1 VSEQNDIKA
10 LGDTLR
16 RDWEEMKSQ
25 MSRQDA
31 SVADV
36 KQTVETVN
44 AAIGKT
50 EEKINA
56 KVAELE
62 TKLARIEQLERA
74 EAESKDDPKLAAEM
88 KRFDAW
94 FRTGLDESGREMKQ
108 YKTLATDNDVEGGFT
123 VPAPIRGRMIDLLRE
138 FSPVRS
144 LVTVVTIGAGN
155 AFEYPKEGSA
165 AFSAGKVGER
175 DARSQTTNGEFA
187 MERIPVHEF
196 YANPWVT
203 QTMLDDS
210 GFDVE
215 GWIAARVANRRAQ
228 LEGGYHIS
236 GTGEGEPE
244 GFLTNADITSV
255 ASGDADEVTD
265 IGLISLV
272 FDLPE
277 MYARNGRFLWKRATT
292 AKIRKFKD
300 ATSGQYLWSPGLN
313 GSTQGLVLGYPYTEC
328 VDMPAEG
335 SNEYPV
341 LFGDLKAAYTIV
353 DRQGITLTR
362 DPYTNKPHVEMY
374 MTWRTGGQG
383 VLAEAVRKLKC
394 AVS

>member
-1 VSEQNDIKA
+1 MSEQNEIKA

-25 MSRQDA
+25 MSRSDA
-31 SVADV
+31 TVADV

-56 KVAELE
+56 TVRELE
-62 TKLARIEQLERA
+62 LKVARIEQLERA
-74 EAESKDDPKLAAEM
+74 EAEAKDAPSAEM
-88 KRFDAW
+88 KAFEKF
-94 FRTGLDESGREMKQ
+94 FRYGEKKMSDEEI
-108 YKTLATDNDVEGGFT
+108 KTLATDSDVDGGFT

-144 LVTVVTIGAGN
+144 RVTVVTIGQGN
-155 AFEYPKEGSA
+155 AFEYPKEGST

-175 DARSQTTNGEFA
+175 DARSQTANGDFA
-187 MERIPVHEF
+187 MERIPVNEF

-203 QTMLDDS
+203 QTMLNDS

-215 GWIAARVANRRAQ
+215 GWIALRVANRRAQ

-244 GFLTNADITSV
+244 GFLTNADIDYV
-255 ASGDADEVTD
+255 ASTDADEVTD
-265 IGLISLV
+265 IGLINLV

-277 MYARNGRFLWKRATT
+277 AYARNGEFLWKRATT
-292 AKIRKFKD
+292 AKIRKMKD
-300 ATSGQYLWSPGLN
+300 ATSGQFLWSPGLN
-313 GSTQGLVLGYPYTEC
+313 GGTQGLVLGYPYTEC

-335 SNEYPV
+335 SDTFPV

-374 MTWRTGGQG
+374 MTWRTGGQV

>member
-1 VSEQNDIKA
+1 VSEQNEIKA

-44 AAIGKT
+44 TAIGKA
-50 EEKINA
+50 EDKIKA
-56 KVAELE
+56 VESALEL
-62 TKLARIEQLERA
+62 KIARMEQLERA
-74 EAESKDDPKLAAEM
+74 DEAKVDPYAAEV
-88 KRFDAW
+88 KAFDKW
-94 FRTGLDESGREMKQ
+94 FRKGNAALTQDET
-108 YKTLATDNDVEGGFT
+108 KTLATDSDVDGGFT
-123 VPAPIRGRMIDLLRE
+123 VPAPMQGAMITLLRE

-144 LVTVVTIGAGN
+144 LVSVVTISQGN
-155 AFEYPKEGSA
+155 AFMYPKEGSA

-175 DARSQTTNGEFA
+175 DARSQTTNGSFA
-187 MERIPVHEF
+187 QERIPVHEF

-203 QTMLDDS
+203 QTMLDDT

-215 GWIAARVANRRAQ
+215 GWIAQRVANRRAQ
-228 LEGGYHIS
+228 LEGGYHLN

-244 GFLTNADITSV
+244 GILTNADISYV
-255 ASGDADEVTD
+255 ASGDSNEITD

-272 FDLPE
+272 FDLKE
-277 MYARNGRFLWKRATT
+277 RYARNAEFMWRREIT

-300 ATSGQYLWSPGLN
+300 VTSGQFLWSPGLN
-313 GSTQGLVLGYPYTEC
+313 GSTQGLVLGYKYTEAL
-328 VDMPAEG
+328 DMPAETD
-335 SNEYPV
+335 NTYPV
-341 LFGDLKAAYTIV
+341 LFGDFKACYTIV
-353 DRQGITLTR
+353 DRKGITLMR
-362 DPYTNKPHVEMY
+362 DPFTNKPFIEMY
-374 MTWRTGGQG
+374 MTWRTGGQV
-383 VLAEAVRKLKC
+383 VLAEAMRKLKC